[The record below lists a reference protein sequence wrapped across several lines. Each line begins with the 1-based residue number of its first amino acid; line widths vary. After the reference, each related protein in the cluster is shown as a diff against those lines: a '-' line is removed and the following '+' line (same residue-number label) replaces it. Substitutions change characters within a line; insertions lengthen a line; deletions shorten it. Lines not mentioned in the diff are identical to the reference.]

1 MECMDWIGYL
11 LALVSMVSLSFVGIL
26 SKLAE
31 RRGCSPLATTSVVL
45 AASTVMMLI
54 YGVVTRSG
62 FEPPGTVVAIALV
75 FGVITTLAFWVF
87 LYGIR
92 FGKISTSW
100 VVISL
105 SAVVPTI
112 LSTVIYRERVG
123 WRKFVVLTLV
133 VIAVLL
139 LWKDVQAESRKAERG
154 IAPPSIPTNP

>member
-1 MECMDWIGYL
+1 MDWTGYL

-54 YGVVTRSG
+54 YGVV
-62 FEPPGTVVAIALV
+62 
-75 FGVITTLAFWVF
+75 TTLAFWVF

-139 LWKDVQAESRKAERG
+139 LWKDVQAESQKAERG
-154 IAPPSIPTNP
+154 IAAPSIPTNP